1 MAKERLS
8 ACIVLYNSGD
18 TVMDTLASLEAANER
33 VDVYIVDN
41 SPGDGVADKIQVMLL
56 STDTTK
62 APQERVVKQ
71 STKVGLYTALDFG
84 CIWLERALRDAAGK
98 K

>member
-1 MAKERLS
+1 MAFTPKLNYRGRPLVRCNKEIYYGNMS
-8 ACIVLYNSGD
+8 D
-18 TVMDTLASLEAANER
+18 PF

>member
-1 MAKERLS
+1 MTFTPKLTYRGRPLVRCGKEIYYGNMS
-8 ACIVLYNSGD
+8 DPFVIFMQVL
-18 TVMDTLASLEAANER
+18 TEK
-33 VDVYIVDN
+33 DN
-41 SPGDGVADKIQVMLL
+41 VADKIQVMLL

>member
-1 MAKERLS
+1 MAFTPKLTYRGRPLVRCGKEIYYGNMSEPFVILMK
-8 ACIVLYNSGD
+8 VL
-18 TVMDTLASLEAANER
+18 TEK
-33 VDVYIVDN
+33 DN
-41 SPGDGVADKIQVMLL
+41 VADKIQVMLL

>member
-1 MAKERLS
+1 MAFTPKLTYRGRPLVRCGKEIYYGNMS
-8 ACIVLYNSGD
+8 DPFVIFMQVL
-18 TVMDTLASLEAANER
+18 TEK
-33 VDVYIVDN
+33 DN
-41 SPGDGVADKIQVMLL
+41 VADKIQVMLL

>member
-1 MAKERLS
+1 MAFTPKLNYRGRPLVRCNKEIYYGNMS
-8 ACIVLYNSGD
+8 DPFVIFMQVL
-18 TVMDTLASLEAANER
+18 TEK
-33 VDVYIVDN
+33 
-41 SPGDGVADKIQVMLL
+41 DGVADKIQVMLL

>member
-1 MAKERLS
+1 MAFTPKLNYRGRPLVRCNKEIYYGNMS
-8 ACIVLYNSGD
+8 DPFVIFMQVL
-18 TVMDTLASLEAANER
+18 TEK
-33 VDVYIVDN
+33 DN
-41 SPGDGVADKIQVMLL
+41 VADKIQVMLL

>member
-1 MAKERLS
+1 MAFTPKLNYRGRPLVRCNKEIYYGNMS
-8 ACIVLYNSGD
+8 DPFVIFMQVL
-18 TVMDTLASLEAANER
+18 TEK
-33 VDVYIVDN
+33 
-41 SPGDGVADKIQVMLL
+41 DGVADKIQVMLL

-84 CIWLERALRDAAGK
+84 CIWLERALRDAASK